1 METAGTAE
9 TRLQVN
15 EREGERE
22 REEEEEGD
30 VSIRKRVTKRSRW
43 SSREETTEESAQT
56 VLQPEREKRSEWE
69 EEEEEEEE
77 RERGRVR
84 EKSVRRRNRW
94 DETPLDVT
102 TTTSGAGAAA
112 STDETPRARSR
123 WDETPQVASGGT
135 SFNASMETPVSGSF
149 GSMETPVGASGL
161 ETPVHPHASTS
172 SAAQQLH
179 PSLMTPEHLS
189 AMRWEREV
197 EARNRPWTDEEL
209 DAMFPD
215 GYEIVEP
222 PASYVPIHTPSRKL
236 LDTPAPMNGAGGFDG
251 SGPAMYE
258 MPTSG
263 DGTVAGA
270 GTGLTLPASMQDL
283 PDLKPEDY
291 QFFGKLL
298 KDVDEEELSVEDL
311 KERRIAKLLL
321 KVKNG
326 TPQQRKSS
334 LRQLTD
340 RARDFGAGPLFN
352 QILPLLMSPTLEDQ
366 ERHLLVKVID
376 RILYKLD
383 ELVRP
388 YMHKIL
394 VVIEPLLIDE
404 DYYARVEG
412 REIISNL
419 INKAADLATMI
430 M

>member
-1 METAGTAE
+1 M
-9 TRLQVN
+9 
-15 EREGERE
+15 
-22 REEEEEGD
+22 
-30 VSIRKRVTKRSRW
+30 
-43 SSREETTEESAQT
+43 
-56 VLQPEREKRSEWE
+56 
-69 EEEEEEEE
+69 
-77 RERGRVR
+77 
-84 EKSVRRRNRW
+84 
-94 DETPLDVT
+94 T
-102 TTTSGAGAAA
+102 TTTSGAGSGAAA
-112 STDETPRARSR
+112 SIDETPRARSR

-222 PASYVPIHTPSRKL
+222 PASYVPIHTPSRKI

-251 SGPAMYE
+251 SGAAMYE

-352 QILPLLMSPTLEDQ
+352 QILSLLMSPTLEDQ